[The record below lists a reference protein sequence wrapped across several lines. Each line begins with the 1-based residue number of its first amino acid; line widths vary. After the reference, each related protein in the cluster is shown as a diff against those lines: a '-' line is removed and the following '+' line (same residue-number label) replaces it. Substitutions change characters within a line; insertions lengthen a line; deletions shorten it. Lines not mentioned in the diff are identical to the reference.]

1 MSDHCHSASLSAFG
15 GTDVVKHLCW
25 LLLELM
31 SAILQVTELNLN
43 FFKGLFE
50 AVSKC
55 FFVQLSKSTKYALKK
70 CTFKLYF

>member
-31 SAILQVTELNLN
+31 SAILRVTELNLN
-43 FFKGLFE
+43 FFRDSLK
-50 AVSKC
+50 
-55 FFVQLSKSTKYALKK
+55 LSLNAS
-70 CTFKLYF
+70 LYNFQKVPSMH

>member
-43 FFKGLFE
+43 FFRDSLK
-50 AVSKC
+50 
-55 FFVQLSKSTKYALKK
+55 LSLNAS
-70 CTFKLYF
+70 LYNFQKVPSMH